1 MNPTSNQT
9 GVDAFDFVIG
19 NWTVQHR
26 RLKERLV
33 GCTDW
38 LEFGGTSRT
47 QKILDGQGNV
57 EDNFLA
63 FPGGPYCAAAIRSFD
78 AVTGQW
84 SIWWLD
90 LRNPGHLDTPVV
102 GSFSN
107 GKGLFYA
114 DDNLDGRPIRVRF
127 TWLPKDPSSAR
138 WEQAFSADAGN
149 TWETNWTMEFSRV
162 HD

>member
-1 MNPTSNQT
+1 MNSTSNQI
-9 GVDAFDFVIG
+9 GANDFDFVIG
-19 NWTVQHR
+19 NWTVRHH

-38 LEFGGTSRT
+38 LEFEGTSRT
-47 QKILDGQGNV
+47 QKILGGQGNV

-63 FPGGPYCAAAIRSFD
+63 FPGGAYRAAAIRSFD
-78 AVTGQW
+78 AVAGQW

-90 LRNPGHLDTPVV
+90 QRNPGHLDTPVV

-114 DDNLDGRPIRVRF
+114 DDSLVGRPIRIRF
-127 TWLPKDPSSAR
+127 TWLPQDLSSAR

-149 TWETNWTMEFSRV
+149 TWETNWTMEFSRA